1 MKEPRTDIGET
12 YLTDMEYKDFEK
24 WVDAALSVELPA
36 NIEAFCFNL
45 YEKGNNVY
53 AVEIIGS
60 PSFDETD
67 EDWACDEVFN
77 NRAYP
82 LCWKSDKSWEG
93 VLEEMRGLVWRYLR
107 EGKYA
112 SLLRSKQAV
121 AIGFVDGDLE
131 LL

>member
-1 MKEPRTDIGET
+1 MEDYKEQNTSIQRSFIHP
-12 YLTDMEYKDFEK
+12 EK
-24 WVDAALSVELPA
+24 ISEVLHCC
-36 NIEAFCFNL
+36 I
-45 YEKGNNVY
+45 
-53 AVEIIGS
+53 
-60 PSFDETD
+60 
-67 EDWACDEVFN
+67 CDEVFN
-77 NRAYP
+77 NRGYP